1 MCFPS
6 DKCSSFHAR
15 KLTKVMNPSLAMKAG
30 TDFEE
35 FNENDD
41 KERLDFLSSIK
52 KKAHATTFVTKC
64 HYSSLQIW

>member
-15 KLTKVMNPSLAMKAG
+15 KLTKVMHPSLAMKAG
-30 TDFEE
+30 TDFDE
-35 FNENDD
+35 FNENDN
-41 KERLDFLSSIK
+41 KGLLDFLSSIK
-52 KKAHATTFVTKC
+52 KNATTFVTKC